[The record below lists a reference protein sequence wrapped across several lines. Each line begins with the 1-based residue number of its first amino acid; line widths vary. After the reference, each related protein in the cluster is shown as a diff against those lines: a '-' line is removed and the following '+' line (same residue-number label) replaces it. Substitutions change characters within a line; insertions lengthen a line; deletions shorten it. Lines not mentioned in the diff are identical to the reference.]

1 MPSSTNVRHAG
12 NAQSRGARQ
21 SLSPPNRVRGKGRIC
36 YYGGLYSD
44 GDELRCHGG
53 SSQQTVEYTNV
64 KRNNVTNG
72 KGTALTN
79 GTEKGKVEAH
89 PNETWERMR
98 KRKRET
104 MEREVRILED
114 VLRNLRQRLVYLNNS
129 QQYVARHR
137 RSAAMKCAE
146 IERGVLPWCVT
157 GTRAEPFPPP
167 PPTEAEATVMLAV
180 KEAAA
185 SCGGDLVSS
194 SEDGWMTEVEAM

>member
-1 MPSSTNVRHAG
+1 M
-12 NAQSRGARQ
+12 
-21 SLSPPNRVRGKGRIC
+21 
-36 YYGGLYSD
+36 
-44 GDELRCHGG
+44 
-53 SSQQTVEYTNV
+53 EYTNV
-64 KRNNVTNG
+64 KKNNVTNG

-137 RSAAMKCAE
+137 RSVA
-146 IERGVLPWCVT
+146 T
-157 GTRAEPFPPP
+157 GTRTEPFPPP
-167 PPTEAEATVMLAV
+167 PPTEAEATVMLVV

-185 SCGGDLVSS
+185 SCGVDLVSP
-194 SEDGWMTEVEAM
+194 SEDGWMTEVEAT